1 MVAEKS
7 CGFRKCDRDDAHYN
21 KVRGPLEAVRPL
33 SKTEEDAMDWEPKY
47 AKRDSD
53 PKHRHLFNKSRPLVN
68 L

>member
-1 MVAEKS
+1 MRS
-7 CGFRKCDRDDAHYN
+7 DDAHYN

-53 PKHRHLFNKSRPLVN
+53 PKHEAPL
-68 L
+68 